1 MQTTHDPLNQ
11 KPTPD
16 VRAQHE
22 QPLAASGSAADSA
35 VGIARETGTPEVQA
49 QERLLREK
57 RLKKTVLRV
66 GVGLLAGVVCAG
78 LLVLTVMYS

>member
-11 KPTPD
+11 NPTPD
-16 VRAQHE
+16 VR
-22 QPLAASGSAADSA
+22 
-35 VGIARETGTPEVQA
+35 GTPESRAELRA
-49 QERLLREK
+49 QERLVREK

-66 GVGLLAGVVCAG
+66 GISLLAGVVCAG

>member
-11 KPTPD
+11 HPTPD
-16 VRAQHE
+16 VH
-22 QPLAASGSAADSA
+22 
-35 VGIARETGTPEVQA
+35 GTPELRAELRA
-49 QERLLREK
+49 QERLVREK

-66 GVGLLAGVVCAG
+66 GISLLAGVVCAG

>member
-16 VRAQHE
+16 VR
-22 QPLAASGSAADSA
+22 
-35 VGIARETGTPEVQA
+35 GTTESRAELRA
-49 QERLLREK
+49 QERVVREK

-66 GVGLLAGVVCAG
+66 GISLLAGVVCAG